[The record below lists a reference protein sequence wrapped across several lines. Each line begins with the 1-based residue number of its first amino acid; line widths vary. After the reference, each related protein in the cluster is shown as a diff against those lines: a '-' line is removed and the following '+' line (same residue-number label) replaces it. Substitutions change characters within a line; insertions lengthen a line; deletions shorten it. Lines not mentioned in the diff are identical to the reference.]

1 LLKGA
6 VILKEYNIL
15 FTFYSTHLALAFERE
30 LKSSEINVK
39 ITPVPRQI
47 SSSCGLS
54 GRINDQDLETV
65 KGVCSEKDIE
75 YEDIYQIKGEN
86 FKRISE

>member
-1 LLKGA
+1 ME
-6 VILKEYNIL
+6 EYNII

-30 LKSSEINVK
+30 LKNSEINVK

-54 GRINDQDLETV
+54 GRINAQDLEKV
-65 KGVCSEKDIE
+65 KEVCSDNGIE

-86 FKRISE
+86 FNIISE

>member
-1 LLKGA
+1 LKG
-6 VILKEYNIL
+6 YNII
-15 FTFYSTHLALAFERE
+15 FTFYSTHLALEFERE

-54 GRINDQDLETV
+54 GKINAQDLEKV
-65 KGVCSEKDIE
+65 KAVCSDNEIE
-75 YEDIYQIKGEN
+75 YEDIYQFNGKN
-86 FKRISE
+86 FKKTSE

>member
-1 LLKGA
+1 M
-6 VILKEYNIL
+6 KEYNIL

>member
-1 LLKGA
+1 M
-6 VILKEYNIL
+6 KEYNII

-30 LKSSEINVK
+30 LKNKKIDVK

-54 GRINDQDLETV
+54 GRINDQDLEKV
-65 KGVCSEKDIE
+65 KEVCSDNEIE
-75 YEDIYQIKGEN
+75 YEDIYQIKGDK
-86 FKRISE
+86 FKKLSE

>member
-1 LLKGA
+1 
-6 VILKEYNIL
+6 LKEYNII

-54 GRINDQDLETV
+54 GRINGQDLEKV
-65 KGVCSEKDIE
+65 KEVCNDNQIE

-86 FKRISE
+86 FKKINY

>member
-1 LLKGA
+1 LR
-6 VILKEYNIL
+6 EYNII
-15 FTFYSTHLALAFERE
+15 FTFYSTHLALKFERE

-54 GRINDQDLETV
+54 GRINAQNLEKV
-65 KGVCSEKDIE
+65 KADCTEKEIE
-75 YEDIYQIKGEN
+75 YEDIYQINGQN

>member
-1 LLKGA
+1 M
-6 VILKEYNIL
+6 KEYNII

-30 LKSSEINVK
+30 LKNKKIDVK

-54 GRINDQDLETV
+54 GRINDQDLEKV
-65 KGVCSEKDIE
+65 KEVCVDNEIE
-75 YEDIYQIKGEN
+75 YEDIYQIKGDK
-86 FKRISE
+86 FKKLSE

>member
-1 LLKGA
+1 
-6 VILKEYNIL
+6 LKEFNII

-30 LKSSEINVK
+30 LKNSEINVK

-54 GRINDQDLETV
+54 GRINEQDLEKV
-65 KGVCSEKDIE
+65 KEVCNDNQIE
-75 YEDIYQIKGEN
+75 YEDIYQINEEN
-86 FKRISE
+86 FFRKIKVEKSN

>member
-1 LLKGA
+1 M
-6 VILKEYNIL
+6 KEYNIIL
-15 FTFYSTHLALAFERE
+15 TFYSTHLALEFERE
-30 LKSSEINVK
+30 LKNNDLNVK

-54 GRINDQDLETV
+54 GRINEQDLEKV
-65 KGVCSEKDIE
+65 KEVCSDKGIE

-86 FKRISE
+86 FKKINY

>member
-1 LLKGA
+1 M
-6 VILKEYNIL
+6 KEYNII

-54 GRINDQDLETV
+54 GRINGQDLEKV
-65 KGVCSEKDIE
+65 KEVCNDNQIE

-86 FKRISE
+86 FKRITE

>member
-1 LLKGA
+1 M
-6 VILKEYNIL
+6 KEYNIL

-30 LKSSEINVK
+30 LKSSEINLK

-54 GRINDQDLETV
+54 GRINGQDLEKV
-65 KGVCSEKDIE
+65 KKVCNDNQIE
-75 YEDIYQIKGEN
+75 YEDIYQINEEN
-86 FKRISE
+86 FKKISE

>member
-1 LLKGA
+1 
-6 VILKEYNIL
+6 LKEYNIL

>member
-1 LLKGA
+1 M
-6 VILKEYNIL
+6 KEHNII

-54 GRINDQDLETV
+54 GRISARDLERV
-65 KGVCSEKDIE
+65 KEVCSDNQIE
-75 YEDIYQIKGEN
+75 YEDIYQIEGEN
-86 FKRISE
+86 FKRITE

>member
-1 LLKGA
+1 
-6 VILKEYNIL
+6 LKEYNII

-30 LKSSEINVK
+30 LKNNKIDVK

-54 GRINDQDLETV
+54 GRINDQDLEKV
-65 KGVCSEKDIE
+65 KEVCSDNEIE
-75 YEDIYQIKGEN
+75 YEDIYQIKGDK
-86 FKRISE
+86 FKKLSE

>member
-1 LLKGA
+1 M
-6 VILKEYNIL
+6 KEYNIL

-30 LKSSEINVK
+30 LKSSEINLK

-54 GRINDQDLETV
+54 GRISGQDLEKV
-65 KGVCSEKDIE
+65 KKVCNDNQIE
-75 YEDIYQIKGEN
+75 YEDIYQINEEN
-86 FKRISE
+86 FKKISE

>member
-1 LLKGA
+1 
-6 VILKEYNIL
+6 LKEYNII

-54 GRINDQDLETV
+54 GRINGQDLEKV
-65 KGVCSEKDIE
+65 KEVCNDNQIE
-75 YEDIYQIKGEN
+75 YEDIYQINEEN
-86 FKRISE
+86 FKKISE

>member
-15 FTFYSTHLALAFERE
+15 FTFYSTHLALEFERE
-30 LKSSEINVK
+30 LKNSEINVK

-65 KGVCSEKDIE
+65 KGVCSEKEIE
-75 YEDIYQIKGEN
+75 YEDIYQIKDEN

>member
-1 LLKGA
+1 M
-6 VILKEYNIL
+6 KEYNII

-30 LKSSEINVK
+30 LKNKKIDVK

-54 GRINDQDLETV
+54 GRINAQDLEKV
-65 KGVCSEKDIE
+65 KEVCSHNQIE
-75 YEDIYQIKGEN
+75 YEDIYQIKGDK
-86 FKRISE
+86 FKKLSE

>member
-1 LLKGA
+1 M
-6 VILKEYNIL
+6 KEYNII

-54 GRINDQDLETV
+54 GRINGQDLEKV
-65 KGVCSEKDIE
+65 KEVCNDNQIE
-75 YEDIYQIKGEN
+75 YEDIYQINEEN
-86 FKRISE
+86 FKKISE

>member
-1 LLKGA
+1 M
-6 VILKEYNIL
+6 KEFNII
-15 FTFYSTHLALAFERE
+15 FTFYSTHLALEFERE
-30 LKSSEINVK
+30 LKNSEINVK

-54 GRINDQDLETV
+54 GRINEHDLEKV
-65 KGVCSEKDIE
+65 KEVCSDKEIE

-86 FKRISE
+86 FKKINYW

>member
-1 LLKGA
+1 M
-6 VILKEYNIL
+6 KEYNII
-15 FTFYSTHLALAFERE
+15 FTFYSTHLALEFERE

-54 GRINDQDLETV
+54 GRINDQDLEKV
-65 KGVCSEKDIE
+65 KNICSEKEIE
-75 YEDIYQIKGEN
+75 YEDIYQINEEN
-86 FKRISE
+86 FKKIFE

>member
-1 LLKGA
+1 M
-6 VILKEYNIL
+6 KEYNII

-30 LKSSEINVK
+30 LKNNKIDVK

-54 GRINDQDLETV
+54 GRINAQDLEKV
-65 KGVCSEKDIE
+65 KEVCSDNEIE
-75 YEDIYQIKGEN
+75 YEDIYQIKEDK
-86 FKRISE
+86 FKKLSE